1 VTSLGQTVRDK
12 LKQAHERLEAGAPVR
27 DATRTVGDWLA
38 QWRTTTLAASGRK
51 ESAEEAGR
59 NAPGIPPMMASI
71 TGSRISNECLV
82 QGLSSLMPEHHRAIA
97 STWSS

>member
-51 ESAEEAGR
+51 ESMRELSTVSTVGWALVARLGTHL
-59 NAPGIPPMMASI
+59 AQQGVTSI
-71 TGSRISNECLV
+71 TCSG
-82 QGLSSLMPEHHRAIA
+82 RA
-97 STWSS
+97 